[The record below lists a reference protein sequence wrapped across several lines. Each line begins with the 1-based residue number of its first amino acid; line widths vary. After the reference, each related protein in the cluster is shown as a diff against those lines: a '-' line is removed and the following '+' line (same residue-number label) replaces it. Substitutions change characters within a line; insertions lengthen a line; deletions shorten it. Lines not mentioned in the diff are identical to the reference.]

1 MIVAGC
7 DIGSLTGKAVILSD
21 AGILASR
28 VLRVNAAPKKSAET
42 VMEMALTDAGLAMNA
57 LDYVIGTGYGRK
69 KIPFADRVESEI
81 SCHGKGAWWSCDA
94 IRTVI
99 DIGGQDAKAIKLSES
114 GEVIRY
120 VYNDKCAAGTG
131 RFLEVMAEA
140 LEVPLEDMGQISRE
154 AGRVLEISS
163 QCVVFAESEIISL
176 VNEGREIPD
185 ILKAL
190 HRAMANRILSLARSI
205 GVEPEIAVTGGV
217 AKNAGVYE
225 ALEEKLKMPVQ
236 TLRMDPQINGALGAA
251 VMALETAAEKV
262 QAMQKAIR

>member
-28 VLRVNAAPKKSAET
+28 VLRVSAAPKKSAET

-114 GEVIRY
+114 GDVIRY

-236 TLRMDPQINGALGAA
+236 TLRVDPQINGALGAA

-262 QAMQKAIR
+262 QTMQKAIR

>member
-21 AGILASR
+21 AGIVASR
-28 VLRVNAAPKKSAET
+28 VLRVTAAPGKTAET
-42 VMEMALTDAGLAMNA
+42 VMEMALTDAGLSMNE
-57 LDYVIGTGYGRK
+57 LDCVIGTGYGRK
-69 KIPFADRVESEI
+69 KIPFAHRVESEI

-114 GEVIRY
+114 GDVLRY

-131 RFLEVMAEA
+131 RFLEVMADA
-140 LEVPLEDMGQISRE
+140 LEVPLAAMGEISRQ

-176 VNEGREIPD
+176 INEGGEIPD

-190 HRAMANRILSLARSI
+190 HRAMANRIISLAKSI
-205 GVEPEIAVTGGV
+205 GVVPEIAITGGV

-236 TLRMDPQINGALGAA
+236 TLRVDPQLNGALGAA
-251 VMALETAAEKV
+251 VMAREALAD
-262 QAMQKAIR
+262 